1 MDFLS
6 VFSNIFSGIIH
17 VMNDISFMGITL
29 LQYSIGLS
37 VLALGIFV
45 FMRLFIGDHK

>member
-1 MDFLS
+1 MDFLA
-6 VFSNIFSGIIH
+6 VFRNIFAGIIQ
-17 VMNDISFMGITL
+17 VMSDISFMGITL
-29 LQYSIGLS
+29 LDYSIGLS